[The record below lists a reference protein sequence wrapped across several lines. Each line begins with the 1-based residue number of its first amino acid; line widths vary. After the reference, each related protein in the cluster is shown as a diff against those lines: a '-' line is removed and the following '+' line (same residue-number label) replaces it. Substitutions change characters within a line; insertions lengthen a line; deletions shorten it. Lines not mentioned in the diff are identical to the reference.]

1 MEGTENINL
10 RFAFAAIIGILIL
23 TVLLILF
30 FIAYQKRLLRE
41 QAEREAE
48 RAAHQ
53 QELLRATVESQE
65 REQRRMASELH
76 DSAGALLSTTRLYLQ
91 QLRLQP
97 QSPEAK
103 DWLKMAESLVGDTVQ
118 TIRSIAQNMQ
128 PSELESIGLAGALRS
143 LTDLVAGSGQL
154 EVETTLEDVA
164 QLSGEAQLLLYRMA
178 QELVGNAIKHAR
190 AKTLRVE

>member
-1 MEGTENINL
+1 
-10 RFAFAAIIGILIL
+10 
-23 TVLLILF
+23 
-30 FIAYQKRLLRE
+30 
-41 QAEREAE
+41 
-48 RAAHQ
+48 
-53 QELLRATVESQE
+53 
-65 REQRRMASELH
+65 MASELH

-91 QLRLQP
+91 LLRLQP

-178 QELVGNAIKHAR
+178 QELVGNAIKHVGQRRYAWNWWRR
-190 AKTLRVE
+190 AISSAYWWPMMAWALIRRVCRRTGVVWA